1 MQIPHT
7 KGSLM
12 KYVLLIVTGASPQV
26 LTETLFALYQQGKP
40 MPKEVFVI
48 TTKSTKAMLTDG
60 LFEQGHLAKLIAD
73 YKLPNI
79 ELPDENIWLIEDD
92 KGQAINDAKSEIEQT
107 YMADFITRKVFEL
120 TNKNDISIHASIAG
134 GRKTMAFYLGYAMS
148 LLGREQDSL
157 SHVFVNDEFEFVKDF
172 YYPTPYSQVIKG
184 KNGKQVDCIN
194 AKVTLAEIPFVRMRQ
209 SIDETL
215 IANMQSA
222 SFSQTVASLNSA
234 HKKDLT
240 LEVNAKAKTLTFA
253 GVEIKLTAK
262 ETAFYLWLNQYSQSE
277 HKKLVVSRDFEE
289 SLRYSKEYLMLLQ
302 QNSSDLRIFR
312 DTFGIEPEDFR
323 DGLHSN
329 LKVMEKTFVQQT
341 RSRINNKVNK
351 VLPNEL
357 AKKIAID
364 SNNQSFETSYWLSAV
379 THNIK
384 INITA

>member
-1 MQIPHT
+1 MRLTHT
-7 KGSLM
+7 KGQLM
-12 KYVLLIVTGASPQV
+12 KHLLLIVTGASPQV
-26 LTETLFALYQQGKP
+26 LTETLFAIHEHGKQLP
-40 MPKEVFVI
+40 DEIFVI

-60 LFEQGHLAKLIAD
+60 LFEQGYLAKLIAD
-73 YKLPNI
+73 YQLPNI
-79 ELPDENIWLIEDD
+79 KLPDENIWLIEDD
-92 KGQAINDAKSEIEQT
+92 KGQPINDAKSEIEQT

-120 TNKNDISIHASIAG
+120 TNKNDVSIHASIAG

-157 SHVFVNDEFEFVKDF
+157 SHVFVNDEFEFVRDF
-172 YYPTPYSQVIKG
+172 YYPTPYDHIING
-184 KNGKQVDCIN
+184 KNGTQVNCIN

-253 GVEIKLTAK
+253 GIEIKLTAK
-262 ETAFYLWLNQYSQSE
+262 ETAFYLWLHQYSQSE
-277 HKKLVVSRDFEE
+277 HKKLIVGRKFEE
-289 SLRYSKEYLMLLQ
+289 CTKHSIEYLTLLQ

-312 DTFGIEPEDFR
+312 DTFGVEPEDFR

-341 RSRINNKVNK
+341 CSRIKSKINK

-364 SNNQSFETSYWLSAV
+364 SNNQSFETSYWLSAT

-384 INITA
+384 INIAA

>member
-1 MQIPHT
+1 
-7 KGSLM
+7 
-12 KYVLLIVTGASPQV
+12 
-26 LTETLFALYQQGKP
+26 
-40 MPKEVFVI
+40 MPEEIFVI

-60 LFEQGHLAKLIAD
+60 LFKQGNLAKLIAD
-73 YKLPNI
+73 YKLPDI
-79 ELPDENIWLIEDD
+79 KLPDENIWLIEDD
-92 KGQAINDAKSEIEQT
+92 KGQPINDAKSEIEQT

-253 GVEIKLTAK
+253 GIEIKLTAK

-277 HKKLVVSRDFEE
+277 HKKLVVARDFED

-341 RSRINNKVNK
+341 RSRINNKINK

>member
-1 MQIPHT
+1 
-7 KGSLM
+7 M
-12 KYVLLIVTGASPQV
+12 KNVLLIVTGASPQV

-40 MPKEVFVI
+40 IPEEIFVI
-48 TTKSTKAMLTDG
+48 TTKSTKVMLTDG
-60 LFEQGHLAKLIAD
+60 LFKQSHLAQLIAD
-73 YKLPNI
+73 YQLPNI
-79 ELPDENIWLIEDD
+79 NLPDENIWLIEDD
-92 KGQAINDAKSEIEQT
+92 KGQPINDAKSEIEQT

-172 YYPTPYSQVIKG
+172 YYPTPYSQVIDG
-184 KNGKQVDCIN
+184 KNGAQVDCIN

-240 LEVNAKAKTLTFA
+240 LEINVKAKILTFA
-253 GVEIKLTAK
+253 GIEIKLTAK
-262 ETAFYLWLNQYSQSE
+262 ETAFYLWLHQYSQSE
-277 HKKLVVSRDFEE
+277 HKRLIVGRKFEE
-289 SLRYSKEYLMLLQ
+289 CTKHSIEYLTLLQ
-302 QNSSDLRIFR
+302 KNSSDLRVFR
-312 DTFGIEPEDFR
+312 DTFGVEPEDFR

-341 RSRINNKVNK
+341 RSRINNKINK
-351 VLPNEL
+351 FLPNEL

-364 SNNQSFETSYWLSAV
+364 SNNQSFETSYWLSAA

>member
-1 MQIPHT
+1 
-7 KGSLM
+7 M
-12 KYVLLIVTGASPQV
+12 KNVLLIVTGASPQV
-26 LTETLFALYQQGKP
+26 LTETLFALHQQGKP
-40 MPKEVFVI
+40 IPEEVFVI
-48 TTKSTKAMLTDG
+48 TTKSTKAMLTNG

-79 ELPDENIWLIEDD
+79 KLPDENIWLIEDD
-92 KGQAINDAKSEIEQT
+92 KGQPINDAKSEIEQT

-120 TNKNDISIHASIAG
+120 TNKNNISIHASIAG

-157 SHVFVNDEFEFVKDF
+157 SHVFVNNEFEFVKGF
-172 YYPTPYSQVIKG
+172 YYPTPYEYIIDG
-184 KNGKQVDCIN
+184 KNGTQINCIN

-253 GVEIKLTAK
+253 GIEIKLTTK
-262 ETAFYLWLNQYSQSE
+262 EIAFYLWLYQYSQSE
-277 HKKLVVSRDFEE
+277 HKKLVVGRKFEE
-289 SLRYSKEYLMLLQ
+289 NTKHSIEYLTLLQ
-302 QNSSDLRIFR
+302 QNSSDLRVFSG
-312 DTFGIEPEDFR
+312 TFGVEPEDFR

-329 LKVMEKTFVQQT
+329 LKAMEKTFVQQT
-341 RSRINNKVNK
+341 RSRINNKINK
-351 VLPNEL
+351 MLPNEL

-364 SNNQSFETSYWLSAV
+364 SNSQSFETSYYLSAV
-379 THNIK
+379 AHNIK
-384 INITA
+384 ITT